1 MDKNKNKQKKKPSGQ
16 KFEQIKLKLKK
27 KILENVEEHVSESG
41 PGYQEKQRPMSRF
54 QLLFSLE

>member
-1 MDKNKNKQKKKPSGQ
+1 MDKKKPSGQ

-27 KILENVEEHVSESG
+27 KFFLENVEEHVSESG

>member
-1 MDKNKNKQKKKPSGQ
+1 MDKKKK
-16 KFEQIKLKLKK
+16 KK
-27 KILENVEEHVSESG
+27 KTTQWAKIWADKTKIKKTILENVEEHVSESG